1 MIDSSFMISY
11 TNALYST
18 PAEHAPRYDEFRDM
32 FSSGQ
37 IKSKQWVINE
47 LEEMYPVDP
56 AKKILVV
63 GAWYGTLGLMIH
75 KKFPRCNIK
84 MIDIDP
90 RCEKFV
96 NNIIYDIWNVSY
108 STENMYDHDYTEDIV
123 VNTSCEHIPDV
134 KGWLNLLPANM
145 LVVLQSNNF
154 LKGDGH
160 INCVHSEEEFIKQAG
175 LKRVIYTDKIILPM
189 YTRFMIIGYTS

>member
-1 MIDSSFMISY
+1 MIDSSFIISY

-18 PAEHAPRYDEFRDM
+18 PAEDAPRYDEFRDM

-47 LEEMYPVDP
+47 LEEIYPVDP

-63 GAWYGTLGLMIH
+63 GAWYGTLGLMLH
-75 KKFPRCNIK
+75 KKFPRSKIK

-96 NNIIYDIWNVSY
+96 NNITQGVWNVTY
-108 STENMYDHDYTEDIV
+108 STADMYRYDYNEDIV
-123 VNTSCEHIPDV
+123 VNTSCEHIPDI
-134 KGWLNLLPANM
+134 KGWLNLLPANT
-145 LVVLQSNNF
+145 LVVLQSNNL
-154 LKGDGH
+154 LKGNGH

-175 LKRVIYTDKIILPM
+175 LKRVIYTDKIIFPM
-189 YTRFMIIGYTS
+189 YTRFMIIGYVS